1 MGGNNSQN
9 TMSLA
14 IFLTYYLIYLF
25 MNAHVQAKAFQCVVF
40 EQARRSTFYGPMQ
53 ALYQIPYYSKF
64 QYIKNCIQ
72 TTEIRDVTKGRKAVR

>member
-40 EQARRSTFYGPMQ
+40 ESSFLDIVLIFLNLVKFGLDGLETRCSVNS
-53 ALYQIPYYSKF
+53 LSK
-64 QYIKNCIQ
+64 
-72 TTEIRDVTKGRKAVR
+72 DSA